1 MVAGITTSSAGRLAY
16 GCGVIRLPSLA
27 DLPPTAVVT
36 GAGSGLGRE
45 IALALGARGLAVHV
59 TDIDAEAAA
68 RTSAEIGEPSWS
80 STLDV
85 RDPDACLE
93 AARETARRG
102 PGGLGVW
109 VNNAGI
115 MYTGPA
121 WEHSH
126 EEIARLIDINLIGT
140 INGARA
146 ALDTMIG
153 QRRGHILNVVS
164 LAGVIPVPGET
175 VYSASK
181 HGALGFSVG
190 LQGDL
195 ARAGIPVAVSALCPD
210 SMVTPMMD
218 MASRDEA
225 AAISFSGKL
234 LPPVEVA
241 GLVLRLLDKP
251 RPIVTVPRYRGAMSW
266 FFAARPRLA
275 IAALPIFDKGSRIMQ
290 RRWRRRFDEQAGS
303 GGGAS
308 TGSC

>member
-1 MVAGITTSSAGRLAY
+1 MVRP
-16 GCGVIRLPSLA
+16 VRHLPSLA
-27 DLPPTAVVT
+27 ELPPTAVVT

-45 IALALGARGLAVHV
+45 IALALAARGLAVNA

-68 RTSAEIGEPSWS
+68 RTASAAGGTSWS
-80 STLDV
+80 SQLDV
-85 RDPDACLE
+85 CDAEACLE

-102 PGGLGVW
+102 PGLGVW

-121 WEHSH
+121 WERTH
-126 EEIARLIDINLIGT
+126 EDIARLIDINLMGT
-140 INGARA
+140 MNGAFA
-146 ALDTMIG
+146 ALDAMRG

-234 LPPVEVA
+234 LEPAAVA
-241 GLVLRLLDKP
+241 AVAMRLLEKP
-251 RPIVTVPRYRGAMSW
+251 RPIATVPRYRGALSW
-266 FFAARPRLA
+266 LLAARPRLA
-275 IAALPIFDKGSRIMQ
+275 IALLPAFDRGSRIMQ
-290 RRWRRRFDEQAGS
+290 RRWRRRFEQQQGS
-303 GGGAS
+303 TEGAS
-308 TGSC
+308 TSS